1 MAPSPNA
8 HTFSSKTA
16 SNKKKF
22 YTSGLSRLMI
32 AICLSP
38 CQLVIFT
45 TVSVIKLTLIGT
57 LLYSYP
63 INKGPARICEKRVS
77 AHWMRM
83 RLLLMKMLSCCVL
96 LPLFLL
102 FGGAF
107 KELLFFRVRGDK
119 LTNLKTSLA
128 TVPPLATED
137 KLTI

>member
-1 MAPSPNA
+1 
-8 HTFSSKTA
+8 
-16 SNKKKF
+16 
-22 YTSGLSRLMI
+22 
-32 AICLSP
+32 
-38 CQLVIFT
+38 
-45 TVSVIKLTLIGT
+45 
-57 LLYSYP
+57 
-63 INKGPARICEKRVS
+63 
-77 AHWMRM
+77 
-83 RLLLMKMLSCCVL
+83 MKMLSCCVL